1 MTEQERLQNFWIE
14 ADELSGV
21 SYFDAVNAGLEPV
34 KHHYPV
40 VSQQQI
46 SAQLNFKVWERSKL
60 CCYFRCLD
68 SGDYFKINLFF
79 NAKTGGHYASQK
91 GSIDF
96 KSSGLLGGCFLL
108 DIVISKKGYPILKNA
123 RMLDDQ
129 GVL

>member
-1 MTEQERLQNFWIE
+1 MTEKQRLQNFWIE
-14 ADELSGV
+14 ADALSGV
-21 SYFDAVNAGLEPV
+21 GYFDVVNAGLEPV
-34 KHHYPV
+34 KYHYPV
-40 VSQQQI
+40 ASKQQV

-68 SGDYFKINLFF
+68 LGDYFKMNLFF
-79 NAKTGGHYASQK
+79 NAKTGGHYASQQ

-96 KSSGLLGGCFLL
+96 KSSGLLGECFLL
-108 DIVISKKGYPILKNA
+108 DIVISEKGYPILKSA